1 MPCLQRL
8 YADTVRITLLFGC
21 GHTSASDE
29 LCPARA
35 PFNSRPSLL
44 RDSAASKTGRPLLQ
58 FLR

>member
-29 LCPARA
+29 LCPPRA
-35 PFNSRPSLL
+35 PFNSRPSVVVN
-44 RDSAASKTGRPLLQ
+44 
-58 FLR
+58 